1 MSLREIL
8 ELKLFTVNEFSFT
21 TTHIVSVLIIL
32 AVSRLIVYLVRL
44 FLKRS
49 LKRRQWLDSGKEYA
63 LSQII
68 KYLVYTIALVLI
80 LETFGVDVTILI
92 TSSAA
97 LFVGIGLG
105 LQDIFKDIISSFF
118 LLFERSVVGGD
129 VVEMEGIVGCVQE
142 INIRTSK
149 IKTKTTSPSLFPTLS
164 CCRTR

>member
-92 TSSAA
+92 ASSAA